1 MSFENSFTV
10 DSLTKKLKNEDPAQF
25 QTLVRMHL
33 SFVLDLNSDETDGPA
48 GKGKP
53 WPLKWS
59 FVPFSKKI
67 RGPSKGAVEGV
78 PLTKHVI
85 NQIYQLIEF
94 LTKEENVSQEGIFR
108 RSGKMTRQQELKSL
122 LTQGAKFNLEDG
134 SFSVHD
140 VATVLK
146 GFLAELPEP
155 LLTEAYYPA
164 YCQIA
169 DLYQNKNFSEIKL
182 SRSLQLLFMLL
193 PNENRRILKAILK
206 LLFVTASH
214 VGTNRM
220 SAENLATLFTPHL
233 LCPRKLTPEVF
244 HTTAQNLSC
253 IVVFM
258 IKEGLK
264 VFDVP
269 QSLATDVK
277 AYWDSK
283 NCNLLE
289 KSISEG
295 PTAKTVFT
303 FVDRERTAKEN
314 NVNPT
319 ETALAQLYAHIQ
331 GLPESS
337 KKKKLIKQ
345 FNKENGQGTPRTKS
359 LGDSIKKHIFCKNQS
374 AKLKYLAEFA
384 SLKNGVCSSDE
395 QLNSPEKK
403 NQPRTPLSYKLRLN
417 LGSCGEEK
425 QKRSPSYGEES
436 SENTPTTPPC
446 EGSDD
451 NSTESKTSCSP
462 LRLELV
468 PHQPFG
474 LDDKKLVMGSPTGDG
489 GSLKDSPDKFEWGA
503 RTGGV
508 FDLPVSGLPVQP
520 QCPDSQSSGSE
531 FLIEDRRFRPVVFR
545 RRGRRR
551 REGPVRVPPVL
562 PGRREP
568 TILDNEFW
576 IPPQERSV

>member
-395 QLNSPEKK
+395 QLNEAMITPRSRKPVVALSGSNLCHINHSGWTTKNLSWDRRPETVEVSKTALTNLSGEQEPEESLTSPFRDYLFSRSVLTAS
-403 NQPRTPLSYKLRLN
+403 PVDLSFSSRTGDFDPSSS
-417 LGSCGEEK
+417 GDVGGEEEK
-425 QKRSPSYGEES
+425 ALSESLLFFLDGGSPPSSTTSSGSRHKRDRSEDDQEQGSGKRSELDSS
-436 SENTPTTPPC
+436 SEN
-446 EGSDD
+446 DA
-451 NSTESKTSCSP
+451 TSQNF
-462 LRLELV
+462 V
-468 PHQPFG
+468 PE
-474 LDDKKLVMGSPTGDG
+474 T
-489 GSLKDSPDKFEWGA
+489 SL
-503 RTGGV
+503 
-508 FDLPVSGLPVQP
+508 
-520 QCPDSQSSGSE
+520 
-531 FLIEDRRFRPVVFR
+531 
-545 RRGRRR
+545 
-551 REGPVRVPPVL
+551 
-562 PGRREP
+562 
-568 TILDNEFW
+568 
-576 IPPQERSV
+576 

>member
-359 LGDSIKKHIFCKNQS
+359 LGDSIKTNLSGEQEPEESLTSPFRD
-374 AKLKYLAEFA
+374 YLFSRSVLTA
-384 SLKNGVCSSDE
+384 SPVDLSFSS
-395 QLNSPEKK
+395 
-403 NQPRTPLSYKLRLN
+403 RTGDFDPSSS
-417 LGSCGEEK
+417 GDVGGEEEK
-425 QKRSPSYGEES
+425 ALSESLLFFLDGGSPPSSTTSSGSRHKRDRSEDDQEQGSGKRSELDSS
-436 SENTPTTPPC
+436 SEN
-446 EGSDD
+446 DA
-451 NSTESKTSCSP
+451 TSQNF
-462 LRLELV
+462 V
-468 PHQPFG
+468 PE
-474 LDDKKLVMGSPTGDG
+474 T
-489 GSLKDSPDKFEWGA
+489 SL
-503 RTGGV
+503 
-508 FDLPVSGLPVQP
+508 
-520 QCPDSQSSGSE
+520 
-531 FLIEDRRFRPVVFR
+531 
-545 RRGRRR
+545 
-551 REGPVRVPPVL
+551 
-562 PGRREP
+562 
-568 TILDNEFW
+568 
-576 IPPQERSV
+576 